1 MPKLDA
7 RNLTEAQFPFR
18 DRPMNVFDFRS
29 WWSLILGIAVLA
41 ILTSLARPLTTWFQG
56 RLAGVPGIGAHV
68 GLETTQEAAAPQ
80 VRMLQ

>member
-7 RNLTEAQFPFR
+7 TRLTEAQFPFR
-18 DRPMNVFDFRS
+18 DRPMNIFDFRT
-29 WWSLILGIAVLA
+29 WWSLVLGIAVLA
-41 ILTSLARPLTTWFQG
+41 ILTSLARPLTAWFQG